1 MKIQGEFILREVAGE
16 SLLIPTG
23 QTALKMNGMIIID
36 RVGAYIWQLI
46 EKGDNEEKI
55 LGKILERFEI
65 DRDTAEKDM
74 NEFLDKLNSAGL
86 LCLD

>member
-23 QTALKMNGMIIID
+23 QTALKMNGMIVID
-36 RVGAYIWQLI
+36 RVGAYIWQMI
-46 EKGDNEEKI
+46 EDGKNKEQILEKV
-55 LGKILERFEI
+55 LERFEI